1 MRTIESVKDARV
13 AAIRNLATGEARRAA
28 RRCVIE
34 GSSLIG
40 QATEAGVG
48 VEYVL
53 HAPGVPAP
61 HAAVPSHPTSPMV
74 LAKALRTSRPV
85 TAVALAHLAPEPA
98 GYGEFAVVVDR
109 VRDPGNL
116 GTIARTAL
124 GLGASDL
131 VCTDEETD
139 LSSRKVIEASR
150 CACLRAPIHRYSGT
164 LAAVEA
170 LRGAGFQIVA
180 SSPRATVTAG
190 AAPLRAAPV
199 ALLVG
204 NETDGLDDAAMNAAD
219 LAVAIPMAGGIE
231 SLNVG
236 VATGLCMADLM
247 RARRVR

>member
-1 MRTIESVKDARV
+1 MRTIDSLKDPRV
-13 AAIRNLATGEARRAA
+13 AAIRHLASGAARRAA

-34 GSSLIG
+34 GAALIG

-53 HAPGVPAP
+53 HAPEEPAP
-61 HAAVPSHPTSPMV
+61 AVAVPSYPAAPAV

-98 GYGEFAVVVDR
+98 GYGAFAVVLDR

-131 VCTDEETD
+131 VCTDAGTD
-139 LSSRKVIEASR
+139 FSSRKIIEASR
-150 CACLRAPIHRYSGT
+150 CACLRAPIHRYNGT
-164 LAAVEA
+164 LAAIDA

-180 SSPRATVTAG
+180 SSPRAPVPAE

-199 ALLVG
+199 ALLIG
-204 NETDGLDDAAMNAAD
+204 NETDGLDEAAVTAAD
-219 LAVAIPMAGGIE
+219 LAVRIPMAGGIE

-236 VATGLCMADLM
+236 VASGLCMADLM
-247 RARRVR
+247 RARGLR